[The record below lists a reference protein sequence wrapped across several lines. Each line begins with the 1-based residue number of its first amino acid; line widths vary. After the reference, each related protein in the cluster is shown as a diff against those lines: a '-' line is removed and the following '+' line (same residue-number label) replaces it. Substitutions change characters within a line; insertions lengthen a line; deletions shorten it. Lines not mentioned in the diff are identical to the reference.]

1 MLSFGK
7 ISITVSKANLTH
19 DVCTFFTMDPYFMA
33 YMQEKKNYAYISQVK
48 KKAGKYPIWNETLTF
63 DNFGEKCLVFEI
75 LHEKE
80 LIGKAEIP
88 LVEII
93 TRVSYTTQYA
103 LYKGT
108 KITGQICV
116 NIEYTPNQVNS
127 NQGVQVNGGNTNV
140 TNKIISNLNEGLSGQ
155 KVNNSNINQNLVN
168 APTSQNEML
177 KRSSGLDNGF
187 SPVIPNQ
194 NSFMGYQSMNSS
206 EFKNNVE
213 GNNNFNL
220 NTPPTS
226 SQIPLNIYN
235 NNLNPVPGQFNNP
248 NTYGSQFY
256 GSFPQMNQQV
266 QNQNF
271 NKQNSIGPDGYL
283 NPMISYNQ
291 MGGFTNHNLMGAPQ
305 VNTTPYNNQFN
316 YLNQLNSQPNFNQ
329 NGPSPLINPP
339 QVIDQTVSNQPI
351 NPNNNQNIT
360 NQLNNQISNNQFVN
374 NELNNQ
380 MFSSHQPDLLKSRNS
395 SGNIT
400 STPIDNSSQQG
411 SIYFN
416 TLNYFKYPLFF
427 QHNSKNIWSYDIVN
441 SAWKQVNNPSQE
453 FFGKYHRAAELP
465 DGSYFLTGGEVN
477 GQTVNT
483 VRHFINGFF
492 TQKQNMIFQRKAHC
506 VVYSGGFVFIFGGF
520 GTSGVMK
527 TCEKFDLMKGTW
539 TTIANMNYPRG
550 YGTGVVYGENFIF
563 LIGGFIG
570 DKLDGVKYLL
580 ISFLN
585 FQIVCRK

>member
-187 SPVIPNQ
+187 SPAIPNQ

-226 SQIPLNIYN
+226 SRIPLNIYN

-271 NKQNSIGPDGYL
+271 NNQNSIGPDGYL
-283 NPMISYNQ
+283 NPMINYNQ

-360 NQLNNQISNNQFVN
+360 NQFNNQFVN

-380 MFSSHQPDLLKSRNS
+380 MFSSPQPDLLKSRNS

-416 TLNYFKYPLFF
+416 TLNYFKYPIFF

-441 SAWKQVNNPSQE
+441 AAWKQVNNPSQE

-506 VVYSGGFVFIFGGF
+506 VVYTGGFVFIFGGF